1 MLVEREWLNY
11 GHKFSDRVGHG
22 PGSDELNERC
32 PVFLQWLD
40 LVHQI
45 HKQFPCSFEFSMAY
59 LVSGLKV
66 ILTDESINIKL
77 AIADKISATLA
88 VLPVWHLLV

>member
-1 MLVEREWLNY
+1 MLVEREWLSY
-11 GHKFSDRVGHG
+11 GHKFADRCGHG

-45 HKQFPCSFEFSMAY
+45 HKQFRCSFEFSMGY
-59 LVSGLKV
+59 LVD
-66 ILTDESINIKL
+66 IINYTFKF
-77 AIADKISATLA
+77 ISNECIVFFLD
-88 VLPVWHLLV
+88 

>member
-1 MLVEREWLNY
+1 MEREWLSY
-11 GHKFSDRVGHG
+11 GHKFADRCGHG

-45 HKQFPCSFEFSMAY
+45 HKQFSCSFEFSMGY
-59 LVSGLKV
+59 LVNCTFVFYAK
-66 ILTDESINIKL
+66 N
-77 AIADKISATLA
+77 
-88 VLPVWHLLV
+88 LVYF

>member
-1 MLVEREWLNY
+1 MFGSLLPYCRGTPEKAIAFLSILKCCQSLLQGFRVLVEREWLSY
-11 GHKFSDRVGHG
+11 GHKFADRCGHG

-45 HKQFPCSFEFSMAY
+45 HKQFRCSFEFSMGY
-59 LVSGLKV
+59 LVC
-66 ILTDESINIKL
+66 
-77 AIADKISATLA
+77 
-88 VLPVWHLLV
+88 